1 MTREGA
7 NAGALSGVRVLDLT
21 DERGI
26 YGAKLLADLGAD
38 VVRPEPPGG
47 DPLRGRGPF
56 AGGESLYWAFF
67 ASSRRSVTVDEP
79 AQLRRIAAWAD
90 IALVCE
96 GSAPSPSPASDWGSG
111 IDIDAALRAKPSL
124 VVVRVTS
131 FGTEGP
137 WKDYVAPD
145 LVAAALGGF
154 AATTGDADTQ
164 PLKGFGELNFTTS
177 GTYAAIGALA
187 ALRHARE
194 TGEGQVVDVS
204 VHEAIASCLEQV
216 FMWYWYEG
224 RLGPMQKAKVL
235 PRRGSVHW
243 SDTYEVMKARTGS
256 IMVTPM
262 PDVQQQIAWLVEED
276 AHGELLNPELAE
288 PRNFARMAQT
298 LMQTLRDWV
307 ATKDAEPLFFEAQE
321 RHRPYGWVLP
331 IDQVA
336 ENPHLAARDWW
347 TTYRIGEQSVRGP
360 GAPYRF
366 SETPWRAGEQPAA
379 GADTDAV
386 LREIGWGD

>member
-7 NAGALSGVRVLDLT
+7 NAGALSGIRVLDLT

-38 VVRPEPPGG
+38 VVRPERPEG

-56 AGGESLYWAFF
+56 VGGDSLYWAFF
-67 ASSRRSVTVDEP
+67 ASNRRSVTVDDA
-79 AQLRRIAAWAD
+79 AQLKRMVAWAD
-90 IALVCE
+90 IVMVCE
-96 GSAPSPSPASDWGSG
+96 GVSPVPPTAWRAS
-111 IDIDAALRAKPSL
+111 IDIEAALREKPSL
-124 VVVRVTS
+124 VAVRVTS
-131 FGTEGP
+131 FGTDGP

-164 PLKGFGELNFTTS
+164 PLKGFGELNFITS

-204 VHEAIASCLEQV
+204 VHETIASCLEQV

-224 RLGPMQKAKVL
+224 RLGPMQKGKVL

-276 AHGELLNPELAE
+276 AHGELLDPELSE
-288 PRNFARMAQT
+288 PKNFARMAQT

-307 ATKDAEPLFFEAQE
+307 STKDAESLFFEAQE
-321 RHRPYGWVLP
+321 RPRPYGWVLP
-331 IDQVA
+331 IEQVA

-347 TTYRIGEQSVRGP
+347 ATYRIGEQEVRGP

-366 SETPWRAGEQPAA
+366 SQTPWRPAEQAAA
-379 GADTDAV
+379 GADADAV
-386 LREIGWGD
+386 LREIGWGA